1 VHCNPGR
8 FKECLKSSSPSCPV
22 KASSLQLSPSEHAAF
37 SGNESEVDAVAACAV
52 ASTLCRN
59 ISCCRNIWISVLPFF
74 AVTRVD
80 LTIDSL
86 QITADALSSVQRPR
100 LVVAMIRPQH
110 VYQVRPRKDKC
121 GVNLISD
128 VLPLGVSNGGGVGFL
143 YSCSP
148 GGGVL
153 ASCLS
158 GFL

>member
-1 VHCNPGR
+1 
-8 FKECLKSSSPSCPV
+8 
-22 KASSLQLSPSEHAAF
+22 
-37 SGNESEVDAVAACAV
+37 
-52 ASTLCRN
+52 
-59 ISCCRNIWISVLPFF
+59 
-74 AVTRVD
+74 VTRVD

-100 LVVAMIRPQH
+100 LVAAMIRRQH
-110 VYQVRPRKDKC
+110 AYEVRPRKDKR